1 MQGYRAWLGGLPAD
15 VARRIA
21 WNNGAQLFGL
31 QPTASPSR

>member
-1 MQGYRAWLGGLPAD
+1 MALAPDIRDYLAD